1 MNVAGTAAIAPWL
14 VTAPRAKVRES
25 GAAIVPDPNPMV
37 LATPVVLDTMVNAL
51 ERLSY
56 ETTGW
61 ISVTVVDAAGVV
73 LATLRDDGAAP
84 HTVAASQRKAYT
96 ALSTRMPTSQM
107 AKIVSANPDAFGLRQ
122 IDGLLI
128 LSGGLPIKA
137 GESVVGAI
145 GVSGAPG
152 SEFDEKCGGAG
163 LASIAEGLDAK

>member
-1 MNVAGTAAIAPWL
+1 M
-14 VTAPRAKVRES
+14 R
-25 GAAIVPDPNPMV
+25 V
-37 LATPVVLDTMVNAL
+37 LATVSAALIVAGAGYSDAL
-51 ERLSY
+51 EAKGVNQIASLSS
-56 ETTGW
+56 TAALAAASAAKDACSKMGFHV
-61 ISVTVVDAAGVV
+61 SVTVVDAAGVV